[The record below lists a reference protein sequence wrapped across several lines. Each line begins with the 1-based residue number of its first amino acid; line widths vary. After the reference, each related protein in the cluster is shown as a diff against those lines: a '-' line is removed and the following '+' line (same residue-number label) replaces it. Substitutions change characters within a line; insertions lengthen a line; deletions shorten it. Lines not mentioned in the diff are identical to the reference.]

1 MNRQNSFE
9 IGYRKSLL
17 INRFNKS
24 KVSFQTT
31 LGLGILFFLVLKK
44 FVKLEQNLKNHI
56 SGCDSCP

>member
-44 FVKLEQNLKNHI
+44 NFKAGTE
-56 SGCDSCP
+56 S